1 MASAPSERGPVQ
13 GRLDRGGRLVAA
25 DPELAA
31 LQEEAGSR
39 LGDELALPQVAAIA
53 RLARKLGV
61 PISRPAIAAGAD
73 RDIELWVR
81 AVPEGEEVALSLDR
95 WTLRPPAPPRLGT
108 LVAHEQEVE
117 IGGAPEEW
125 AADEDFSLVSISPG
139 LAEKLGVSAEEAVGQ
154 PLTRLFRLEEGDD
167 GELPLL
173 AAATSRSEFDG
184 QRARPRRG
192 TDELLILRGVPV
204 SGPDGRFAGFKG
216 EALSESSAGAGVA
229 SAADGAS
236 PLDQVI
242 DEALRSPLDRIIESA
257 DRIVQQSEGPLRSDY
272 ADYATDIAAAARHLL
287 SVIRSMSGEAAQDQD
302 RVDLVALA
310 NEAAGLL
317 EAAAEPRGILI
328 AVEPSPPL
336 IAAGD
341 TRGVIQI
348 LVNLVGNAVRH
359 SPDGGT
365 VALSFDSDGSTARVH
380 VADQGPGI
388 DEADQQRIFER
399 FERADSSEGGTGL
412 GLAIA
417 RRLARSMGGDISL
430 ESAPG
435 QGARFTLSLPTA

>member
-1 MASAPSERGPVQ
+1 VR

-31 LQEEAGSR
+31 LQEEAGSQ

-61 PISRPAIAAGAD
+61 PISRPAMAAGAD
-73 RDIELWVR
+73 QDIDLWVR
-81 AVPEGEEVALSLDR
+81 AVPEGEEVALSLER
-95 WTLRPPAPPRLGT
+95 WSFRPPAPPRLGG

-125 AADEDFSLVSISPG
+125 AADEDFSLVSITPG

-154 PLTRLFRLEEGDD
+154 PLTRLFRLEEDED

-192 TDELLILRGVPV
+192 ADEVLILRGVPV
-204 SGPDGRFAGFKG
+204 TGPDGRFAGFKG
-216 EALSESSAGAGVA
+216 EALSESAVGGGAPA
-229 SAADGAS
+229 SGEGAS

-302 RVDLVALA
+302 RVDLVGLA

-328 AVEPSPPL
+328 AVEPSAPL

-365 VALSFDSDGSTARVH
+365 VALSFESDGNSARVH

-388 DEADQQRIFER
+388 DAADQQRIFER
-399 FERADSSEGGTGL
+399 FERADSSEGGTGH

-435 QGARFTLSLPTA
+435 VGARFTLSLPTA